1 MQVARLVTQS
11 YQASYPD
18 LHHRRDQSTL
28 HERMPVKPPPFEYVV
43 ATSVDHA
50 IDLVSQD
57 EDAKFIAGGQSL
69 IPLLSLRFASP
80 TVLVD
85 ISRLAELRHVHRTAD
100 TLCIGAL
107 TRHAD
112 IHKLPIVKLNAP
124 LLSEAAGWVAHSQVR
139 NRGTFGGAIAHS
151 DSAAEFPA
159 VLLAVGAT
167 ITARSRDGER
177 RIQCQDFFGS
187 HFQTA
192 LKHGELLTGVELPT
206 HDGSTRWGFSEF
218 ARRKGDYAIGGAAV
232 SASVDAQGRCTQ
244 VRAGLIAAGP
254 GPTSADGLDEA
265 LLGRVVDDSAVS
277 HAVAQAERHL
287 NPESNV
293 HGTKAYRRAVV
304 AESLRRALRQ
314 AFALDQAGT
323 DRRSA

>member
-1 MQVARLVTQS
+1 M
-11 YQASYPD
+11 
-18 LHHRRDQSTL
+18 
-28 HERMPVKPPPFEYVV
+28 KPPPFEYVV

-50 IDLVSQD
+50 IDVVSND

-80 TVLVD
+80 TLLVD
-85 ISRLAELRHVHRTAD
+85 ISRLSELREVRRMGDVLH
-100 TLCIGAL
+100 IGAL
-107 TRHAD
+107 ARHVD
-112 IHKLPIVKLNAP
+112 IHKLPIVKQDAP
-124 LLSEAAGWVAHSQVR
+124 LLSEAAGWVAHAQVR

-167 ITARSRDGER
+167 IVARSRDGER
-177 RIQCQDFFGS
+177 RIQGQDFFGS

-192 LKHGELLTGVELPT
+192 LHHGELLTGVEVPAR
-206 HDGSTRWGFSEF
+206 DGSTKWGFSEF

-232 SASVDAQGRCTQ
+232 SARVDERGRCTQ

-254 GPTSADGLDEA
+254 GPTSAEGLEEA
-265 LLGRVVDDSAVS
+265 LVDRVVDDSAVS
-277 HAVAQAERHL
+277 DAVARAERRL

-293 HGTKAYRRAVV
+293 HGTKEYRRAVV

-314 AFALDQAGT
+314 AFDLDHAGT